1 MRPWIFLEKS
11 SSNRVTTLKK
21 PKKNRVNSMQ
31 NPAIFV
37 VYHHVSQTFAHK
49 KLPNQM
55 IGESNSRPPNWCN
68 LWATWQAWFPSRIL
82 AKIKTWWGLERL
94 TSSLMSRLDGS
105 FSTTDWCSWHGAHV
119 TMIAERASS
128 AARLLN
134 SCLFGPDF
142 SWPIDYYQKNNA
154 DDLALQAFSRCYDI
168 IKAQLIRQHTVTK
181 LHF

>member
-1 MRPWIFLEKS
+1 MCKVFSYLEKKRASKWGHESFLEKS

-49 KLPNQM
+49 KLTNQM

-82 AKIKTWWGLERL
+82 AKKPVAIRWLGVKGSNHWMFSTNVI
-94 TSSLMSRLDGS
+94 SSRLYES
-105 FSTTDWCSWHGAHV
+105 FSTTDWCSLLLANAAPPLLQASHVV
-119 TMIAERASS
+119 TMIACKRGSRS
-128 AARLLN
+128 GYHRRL
-134 SCLFGPDF
+134 
-142 SWPIDYYQKNNA
+142 
-154 DDLALQAFSRCYDI
+154 
-168 IKAQLIRQHTVTK
+168 
-181 LHF
+181 